1 MKTSC
6 PKYKDSLFKK
16 FPEQGSIVIFDLEF
30 TSWVGTWERGWSEH
44 WEHREIV
51 QIGAVLVNIKSNF
64 EIIKKFNCYVKP
76 TINKTLS
83 DYFIDL
89 TGINQKILEEKGVSF
104 PDAFSDF
111 LNFQQNSK
119 AIFSN
124 GTDGEVLRENCKLNN
139 ISYTLDQDRVINLRS
154 WIAKKVSSKVNRKYE
169 FIDSGD
175 LLKVLTNNSD
185 NEKQHDALYDAVNI
199 AKTLKMLMSS

>member
-1 MKTSC
+1 M
-6 PKYKDSLFKK
+6 
-16 FPEQGSIVIFDLEF
+16 
-30 TSWVGTWERGWSEH
+30 
-44 WEHREIV
+44 
-51 QIGAVLVNIKSNF
+51 
-64 EIIKKFNCYVKP
+64 
-76 TINKTLS
+76 
-83 DYFIDL
+83 
-89 TGINQKILEEKGVSF
+89 EEKGVSF

-199 AKTLKMLMSS
+199 AKTLKMLMSR